1 MKCYAN
7 RVGNSLLNIPP
18 AGPAVASFDGPGA
31 RILPDQAD
39 RLNDSVQEFKF
50 LTRLNV
56 SGGSGQPSAQL
67 VISGS
72 LDGVSWF
79 DLAAGTAQTAPGS
92 YTEVIDSNTVGL
104 LPWIRGRLV
113 LAGTTPPSCFCSI
126 DIVSTGPFQLSSA
139 K

>member
-7 RVGNSLLNIPP
+7 RVSTPLLLVPQATP
-18 AGPAVASFDGPGA
+18 TTTPVDGSGT
-31 RILPDQAD
+31 RILPDQTD
-39 RLNDSVQEFKF
+39 RLNDQVQEFKF
-50 LTRLNV
+50 VARLSV
-56 SGGSGQPSAQL
+56 AGGSGSPTAQL

-79 DLAAGTAQTAPGS
+79 DLAAGAAQTTPGA